1 MQKYG
6 QSICLLVEII
16 ESHLPLPS
24 ILCFIK
30 GCGDFLSKSS
40 GMISSPRFPDYPYPN
55 SIQCDWTIIVPRGKF
70 IRLAFSTFEVEF
82 DCNDK
87 CWCVDRLELWDGPE
101 FNETKIGR

>member
-6 QSICLLVEII
+6 QSICLLVEGLVTFHYQV
-16 ESHLPLPS
+16 SFALLT
-24 ILCFIK
+24 